1 METIGRADPLPP
13 FVIKSLHHSSRSF
26 MQKQII
32 SLFWGVAMRY
42 PFRTFA
48 GIIGAIISHFVG
60 AFVGPFIISR
70 LLEQLQA
77 GALTF
82 DTALPLILMYAA
94 AEIYGQV
101 IGWRINLFFTWTM
114 ETAAQRDL
122 YRRIFTSLTNQSL
135 AFHADRFGGALVSQ
149 TTKLI
154 GAFERF
160 WDTIIFQVMPSFTS
174 IIAATVILSLIFWQ
188 YALILAVVAIIFIAT
203 VIIGSRFMLK
213 RNKDEAQSSTSVN
226 AHVADVVT
234 NVMAI
239 KSHGQED
246 EELKGLNEKTATW
259 RAKSLSTM
267 RGFLGV
273 SSIYSTIIA
282 TLNISA
288 LLAAIWAAEYHIIS
302 IGTVYLAIT
311 YTFTV
316 ARQLWEMNGIMRNY
330 NRLMGDA
337 HDMTEILQLTPD
349 VQDTSAKSI
358 RITKGEITFSS
369 MQFTHGGADE
379 PLFENFNLHVK
390 AGERVGLVGHSGSG
404 KTTLTRVLLRFS
416 NLDAGKI
423 LIDGQDISAVT
434 QKSLR
439 KNVAYVPQEPLLFH
453 RSLRENIAY
462 GKPDAT
468 EDEVRH
474 AAKLANALDF
484 IEKLPDGFE
493 TMVGERGVKLSGGQ
507 RQRIVIA
514 RAILKDAPILVLD
527 EATSALDSESEKLIQ
542 DALSRLMKNRTSIV
556 VAHRLSTIAKLDRIV
571 VLDNG
576 MIAEDGSHDELLKR
590 GGIYASLW
598 AHQSGGFIEE

>member
-1 METIGRADPLPP
+1 
-13 FVIKSLHHSSRSF
+13 

-32 SLFWGVAMRY
+32 SLFWRTAMHY

-48 GIIGAIISHFVG
+48 AILGALLSAFVG
-60 AFVGPFIISR
+60 SFVGPFIISR

-77 GALTF
+77 GTLVFEA
-82 DTALPLILMYAA
+82 ALPLILLYAA
-94 AEIYGQV
+94 TEIYGQV

-114 ETAAQRDL
+114 ETAAQRNL
-122 YRRIFTSLTNQSL
+122 YQQIFKALTNQSL

-160 WDTIIFQVMPSFTS
+160 WDTIIFQVMPSLTS

-188 YALILAVVAIIFIAT
+188 YALILASVSVIFITT
-203 VIIGSRFMLK
+203 VIVGSRFMLK
-213 RNKDEAQSSTSVN
+213 RNKDEAQANTSVN

-239 KSHGQED
+239 KSHGQEV
-246 EELKGLNEKTATW
+246 EELEGLNQKTALW
-259 RAKSLSTM
+259 RSKSLATM

-282 TLNISA
+282 VLNISA
-288 LLAAIWAAEYHIIS
+288 LLAAIWASEHQIIS

-349 VQDTSAKSI
+349 VQDIS
-358 RITKGEITFSS
+358 TKKLNVNKGNISFHKI
-369 MQFTHGGADE
+369 QFTHGGADE
-379 PLFENFNLHVK
+379 PLFENFDLNIQ
-390 AGERVGLVGHSGSG
+390 AGERIGLVGHSGSG
-404 KTTLTRVLLRFS
+404 KTTLARVLLRFS
-416 NLDAGKI
+416 NLDSGEI
-423 LIDGQDISAVT
+423 MIDNQNIRDVT
-434 QKSLR
+434 QESLR
-439 KNVAYVPQEPLLFH
+439 KNIAYVPQEPLLFH
-453 RSLRENIAY
+453 RSLRDNIAY
-462 GKPDAT
+462 GKPNAS
-468 EDEVRH
+468 EEEIRK

-484 IEKLPDGFE
+484 IEKLPEGFD

-542 DALSRLMKNRTSIV
+542 DALTRLMKNRTSIV

-571 VLDNG
+571 VLSDG
-576 MIAEDGSHDELLKR
+576 KIVEDGSHDELLKR
-590 GGIYASLW
+590 GGTYASLW